1 VKTNVLYPYVYLVA
15 GAVMPAP
22 LIAKEEVLNRLASAF
37 RTGGYKGT
45 SLKDLCEATGL
56 VKASL
61 YHYFPGG
68 KEEMAQAV
76 LDHIGGWF
84 AANVVAPMHRDI
96 APKKRLEIMVNSLN
110 KFYNRGKTA
119 CLIDLFGIGEAHD
132 LFHESLQASEQAWE
146 KAISQTLIDAG
157 FDKDSAERRAEQALI
172 QIQGALVIARA
183 KRSPQV
189 FIRTLNN
196 LPDSLLAN

>member
-1 VKTNVLYPYVYLVA
+1 
-15 GAVMPAP
+15 MPAP
-22 LIAKEEVLNRLASAF
+22 LIAKEEVLNRLAGAF
-37 RTGGYKGT
+37 RTGGYQGT
-45 SLKDLCEATGL
+45 SLNDLCKATGL

-68 KEEMAQAV
+68 KENMAQAV
-76 LDHIGGWF
+76 LDHLGGWF
-84 AANVVAPMHRDI
+84 ADNVVAPMRRDI
-96 APKKRLEIMVNSLN
+96 APKKRLENMVSALN
-110 KFYNRGKTA
+110 RFYDRGKTA

-146 KAISQTLIDAG
+146 KAISQALMDAG
-157 FDKDSAERRAEQALI
+157 FDKNSAKRRAEQALI

-189 FIRTLNN
+189 FTRTLNN
-196 LPDSLLAN
+196 LPDALLAK